1 MTVPPLLNTPCVR
14 RLVSTEMVP
23 LLVKAPCVCRP
34 AMASTWSAPELTTA
48 WPPPPFISTLRSS
61 DRVSQHRVA
70 VPRALPT
77 PPAPPPLSPAAA
89 GLPETGMLSIASLS
103 IEIVSETIDGLAA

>member
-1 MTVPPLLNTPCVR
+1 
-14 RLVSTEMVP
+14 VP
-23 LLVKAPCVCRP
+23 LSVIAAMSPGPGTP
-34 AMASTWSAPELTTA
+34 ANAQFAAELKL
-48 WPPPPFISTLRSS
+48 PPAELFHRIFRSPLLRSS